1 MDTLKG
7 YRQIVRDVLTPY
19 THIAYTNVD
28 VRDLANFDVDH
39 DQYIILSG
47 GWNQQR
53 HHHGCL
59 IYIEIRNG
67 KVWVQR
73 DGTEEGIATELV
85 AVGIPETDIVL
96 GFQEP
101 SVRPHTGFAVA

>member
-39 DQYIILSG
+39 DQ
-47 GWNQQR
+47 
-53 HHHGCL
+53 
-59 IYIEIRNG
+59 
-67 KVWVQR
+67 
-73 DGTEEGIATELV
+73 
-85 AVGIPETDIVL
+85 
-96 GFQEP
+96 
-101 SVRPHTGFAVA
+101 